1 MKYYKKNFLSVNKI
15 KILIIVRLAS
25 KRLKNKAKKK
35 VGNYSIT
42 EILIL
47 RLLKF
52 FDSTS
57 IIICTT
63 RNQNNTFLKK
73 ISLKYNTSFFAGAEK
88 NIFKR
93 IIDCEKK
100 FKFNNFVRVTGD
112 NPLTDAQSIIQM
124 TKSHIKNKNDFTYT
138 ESLPLGMRPEIISM
152 KALIKASKLAND
164 QLSSEYLTYF
174 FLRKGFRFKKVKVRK
189 FFKNENN
196 ISVTVDFKKD
206 LEQLKKILKSNI
218 YITRKNIINK
228 LKKKSFIKKKIKI
241 IPVKTKLYDVSFKN
255 DDQEN
260 NYITFGK
267 GV

>member
-93 IIDCEKK
+93 IIDCVKK

-112 NPLTDAQSIIQM
+112 NPLTDSQSIIQM

-152 KALIKASKLAND
+152 KALIKASSSTVEPLEVFITIACFGNNSIAE
-164 QLSSEYLTYF
+164 LSKIFLVSDVAGVCIDTKSQSGIIELTD
-174 FLRKGFRFKKVKVRK
+174 
-189 FFKNENN
+189 
-196 ISVTVDFKKD
+196 S
-206 LEQLKKILKSNI
+206 
-218 YITRKNIINK
+218 
-228 LKKKSFIKKKIKI
+228 
-241 IPVKTKLYDVSFKN
+241 
-255 DDQEN
+255 
-260 NYITFGK
+260 
-267 GV
+267 